1 MALMRTLVAAGLKRG
16 KGSFAGIF
24 LLMALTAAALTFTV
38 SMYAD
43 LNAREEVALAEIGA
57 GDVYA
62 VDMATSLTDEVAA
75 EVEALSEVSEARLNG
90 ALSVPVRFYDV
101 GGEAVDKN
109 PTSGTA
115 LVAWGDALGFRLFSD
130 DGTRLVVGAFEPGPD
145 EVYVP
150 ASLKV
155 APGVQVGDELEV
167 LVGDEARRFT
177 IAGFF
182 EDPQLGT
189 PFLEMKR
196 YVVAQGAYDEVGSLV
211 DAAVAQGGEPADVLS
226 SSSKMSAYRM
236 AEINVRL
243 SDEARAAGT
252 TSTDLARLIADE
264 VAWANTATGMF
275 AADTLAGYAM
285 MVVVIGGAVLG
296 VFAMLLFVIALVIC
310 THAIATSIEED
321 YADYGTLK
329 ALGLS
334 NRSLRGMLGVEY
346 VGVSLLGL
354 AAGLGLGWALVPPVL
369 PFFAQFTGVLATNAA
384 PPAAALLLLAALL
397 ALVAAVVVCK
407 THKLSRISPLVA
419 FRGGAADVTFRSR
432 AARPLG
438 GSHLGLG
445 LAVRAIVSA
454 KRRYV
459 GLAGCAL
466 VMCAFIVLVFGIGG
480 ALGGPNA
487 AKKAFGMWTSDVSA
501 TLVSPDASFDEV
513 ERVIEE
519 VSPIEKSWKES
530 FAMVSFGGESHSFAG
545 LSDLSLVTG
554 VVAGRLPIHDNEALI
569 GGNLAKSMGLG
580 IGDELTVD
588 GADGEERRFVVCGL
602 LSAMFNAGYG
612 TILTYDGVCDL
623 AGKGADVAET
633 ARQYVLSDPQK
644 ADEARAAIEA
654 RFGDAVD
661 ARPAGMF
668 SDTEGMIGLIQQ
680 LFTIMGFAM
689 AAVAATLVFLAV
701 SLIIGRMFTVER
713 HDLGVYRALGF
724 TTRALR
730 VQFALRFFLV
740 ALAGC
745 SAGATLAALGGSWLM
760 GQLFGLFGVSRFAID
775 TNPLMVGG
783 LTLGLSMLF
792 LIAAYVSARK
802 VKRVD
807 VRELVEE

>member
-16 KGSFAGIF
+16 RASFVGIF
-24 LLMALTAAALTFTV
+24 LLMAFTAAALAFTV

-43 LNAREEVALAEIGA
+43 LNAREKAALAEIEA

-62 VDMATSLTDEVAA
+62 VDLASNLTEEVAA
-75 EVEALSEVSEARLNG
+75 RLEALPEVGEARLNG
-90 ALSVPVRFYDV
+90 ALSVPVRFYDAD
-101 GGEAVDKN
+101 GEAVDKN

-115 LVAWGDALGFRLFSD
+115 LVAWGDALDFHLFTD
-130 DGTRLVVGAFEPGPD
+130 DGMRLVDEAPEPGVD

-155 APGVQVGDELEV
+155 SPGVQAGDELEV

-196 YVVAQGAYDEVGSLV
+196 YVVARGAYDEVGSLV
-211 DAAVAQGGEPADVLS
+211 DESVVQSGEPTDPFS
-226 SSSKMSAYRM
+226 SQSKLAAYRM
-236 AEINVRL
+236 AEINVHL
-243 SDEARAAGT
+243 SDDALEAGL
-252 TSTDLARLIADE
+252 TSVDLARVIAE
-264 VAWANTATGMF
+264 KVPWANTATGMF

-285 MVVVIGGAVLG
+285 MVVVIGSAVLG
-296 VFAMLLFVIALVIC
+296 VFSLLLFAIALVIC

-329 ALGLS
+329 ALGLP

-346 VGVSLLGL
+346 MGVSLLGL
-354 AAGLGLGWALVPPVL
+354 AAGLALGSALVPLAL
-369 PFFAQFTGVLATNAA
+369 PFFAQFTGVLATSAA
-384 PPAAALLLLAALL
+384 PPTAAVLLLAALL
-397 ALVAAVVVCK
+397 ALVAAVVAFK
-407 THKLSRISPLVA
+407 TRKLSRISPLVA

-438 GSHLGLG
+438 GSCLSLE
-445 LAVRAIVSA
+445 LAVRAVMSA
-454 KRRYV
+454 KRRYA

-480 ALGGPNA
+480 ALSCPNA
-487 AKKAFGMWTSDVSA
+487 AKEAFGMWTSDVSA
-501 TLVSPDASFDEV
+501 TLVSPDAGFDEV

-530 FAMVSFGGESHSFAG
+530 FAMVSFEGESHSFAG
-545 LSDLSLVTG
+545 LSDLSMVKGVTE
-554 VVAGRLPIHDNEALI
+554 GRLPLHDNEALI
-569 GGNLAKSMGLG
+569 GGNLAKSMDIG
-580 IGDELTVD
+580 IGDELVVD

-612 TILTYDGVCDL
+612 TILTYDGVRDL
-623 AGKGADVAET
+623 AGADADAAEKT
-633 ARQYVLSDPQK
+633 RQYVLADPEK
-644 ADEARAAIEA
+644 ADEARAALEA
-654 RFGDAVD
+654 RFGDEVD
-661 ARPAGMF
+661 VRPTGMF
-668 SDTEGMIGLIQQ
+668 SDTAGMVELIQQ
-680 LFTIMGFAM
+680 LFTVMGYAM
-689 AAVAATLVFLAV
+689 VAVAAALVFLAV
-701 SLIIGRMFTVER
+701 SLIIGRMFTAER

-724 TTRALR
+724 TSRALR
-730 VQFALRFFLV
+730 LQFALRFFLV

-745 SAGATLAALGGSWLM
+745 AVGATTAALGGSWLM

-775 TNPLMVGG
+775 TNPLMVAALTVG
-783 LTLGLSMLF
+783 LALVF
-792 LIAAYVSARK
+792 LVAAYVSARK

-807 VRELVEE
+807 VRELVAE

>member
-24 LLMALTAAALTFTV
+24 LLMALTSAALTFTV

-43 LNAREEVALAEIGA
+43 LNAREAAALAEIGA

-62 VDMATSLTDEVAA
+62 VDVAANLTDEVAA
-75 EVEALSEVSEARLNG
+75 QVEALPEVGEARLNG
-90 ALSVPVRFYDV
+90 ALAVPVRFYGAD
-101 GGEAVDKN
+101 GEAVDKN

-115 LVAWGDALGFRLFSD
+115 LVAWGDALDFRLFSD
-130 DGTRLVVGAFEPGPD
+130 DGMGLADETPEPGPD
-145 EVYVP
+145 EAYVP

-155 APGVQVGDELEV
+155 SPGMQVGDELEV

-196 YVVAQGAYDEVGSLV
+196 YVVARAAYDEVGSLV
-211 DAAVAQGGEPADVLS
+211 DEAVAQGGEPDAPFPAQ
-226 SSSKMSAYRM
+226 SKLTAYRM
-236 AEINVRL
+236 AELNAHL
-243 SDEARAAGT
+243 SDEAREAGLT
-252 TSTDLARLIADE
+252 GADLTRIIAE
-264 VAWANTATGMF
+264 KVSWANTATGMF
-275 AADTLAGYAM
+275 ASDTLFGYAM
-285 MVVVIGGAVLG
+285 MVVVIGSAVLG
-296 VFAMLLFVIALVIC
+296 VFALLLFAIALVIC
-310 THAIATSIEED
+310 THAIAMSIEEN

-346 VGVSLLGL
+346 AGVSLLGL
-354 AAGLGLGWALVPPVL
+354 AAGLALGSALVPFAL
-369 PFFAQFTGVLATNAA
+369 PFFAQFTGVLATNDA
-384 PPAAALLLLAALL
+384 PPAAAMLLLAALL
-397 ALVAAVVVCK
+397 ALVAAIVAFK
-407 THKLSRISPLVA
+407 TRKLARISPLVA
-419 FRGGAADVTFRSR
+419 FRGGAADVSFRSR

-438 GSHLGLG
+438 GSHLSWG
-445 LAVRAIVSA
+445 LAVRAIASA

-466 VMCAFIVLVFGIGG
+466 VMCAFIVLVFGIGS

-487 AKKAFGMWTSDVSA
+487 AKEAFGMWTSDVSA
-501 TLVSPDASFDEV
+501 TLVSPDASFEEV

-519 VSPIEKSWKES
+519 VSPIEKSWNES
-530 FAMVSFGGESHSFAG
+530 YAMVSFGGESHSFAG

-554 VVAGRLPIHDNEALI
+554 VTEGRAPVRDNEALI
-569 GGNLAKSMGLG
+569 GVNLAKTMDLD
-580 IGDELTVD
+580 IGDELVVD

-602 LSAMFNAGYG
+602 LSAMFNAGNG
-612 TILTYDGVCDL
+612 TILTYDGVRDL
-623 AGKGADVAET
+623 AGNEADASDRE
-633 ARQYVLSDPQK
+633 RQYVLADPEK
-644 ADEARAAIEA
+644 ADEARAALEE

-661 ARPAGMF
+661 ARPSGMF

-680 LFTIMGFAM
+680 LFSLMGYAM
-689 AAVAATLVFLAV
+689 AAVAAALVFLAV
-701 SLIIGRMFTVER
+701 SLIIGRMFTAER

-724 TTRALR
+724 TSQALR
-730 VQFALRFFLV
+730 LQFALRFFLV
-740 ALAGC
+740 ALGGC
-745 SAGATLAALGGSWLM
+745 AAGATATALGGSWLM
-760 GQLFGLFGVSRFAID
+760 GQLFGLFGVSKFAID

-783 LTLGLSMLF
+783 LTLGLAALF
-792 LIAAYVSARK
+792 LVAAYVSARK

-807 VRELVEE
+807 VRELVAE

>member
-1 MALMRTLVAAGLKRG
+1 
-16 KGSFAGIF
+16 
-24 LLMALTAAALTFTV
+24 
-38 SMYAD
+38 
-43 LNAREEVALAEIGA
+43 
-57 GDVYA
+57 
-62 VDMATSLTDEVAA
+62 MATNLTDEVAA

-296 VFAMLLFVIALVIC
+296 VFALLLFVIALVIC

-513 ERVIEE
+513 ERAIEE

-530 FAMVSFGGESHSFAG
+530 FAMVSFGGESHS
-545 LSDLSLVTG
+545 S
-554 VVAGRLPIHDNEALI
+554 
-569 GGNLAKSMGLG
+569 
-580 IGDELTVD
+580 
-588 GADGEERRFVVCGL
+588 
-602 LSAMFNAGYG
+602 
-612 TILTYDGVCDL
+612 
-623 AGKGADVAET
+623 
-633 ARQYVLSDPQK
+633 
-644 ADEARAAIEA
+644 RA
-654 RFGDAVD
+654 
-661 ARPAGMF
+661 
-668 SDTEGMIGLIQQ
+668 
-680 LFTIMGFAM
+680 
-689 AAVAATLVFLAV
+689 
-701 SLIIGRMFTVER
+701 
-713 HDLGVYRALGF
+713 
-724 TTRALR
+724 
-730 VQFALRFFLV
+730 
-740 ALAGC
+740 
-745 SAGATLAALGGSWLM
+745 
-760 GQLFGLFGVSRFAID
+760 
-775 TNPLMVGG
+775 
-783 LTLGLSMLF
+783 
-792 LIAAYVSARK
+792 
-802 VKRVD
+802 
-807 VRELVEE
+807 